1 MSLRIYNTLSRA
13 LEAFS
18 PIEPGHVR
26 MYVCGMTVYDLCHLG
41 HARSMVAFDVVQ
53 RWLRASGYRVTYV
66 RNITDIDDKIIK
78 RAVQNGETIRGLT
91 DRMIEALHQDA
102 DALGIARPDHEPRA
116 TDYVPQMLS
125 MIGALQ
131 AKGLAYQAGNGDM
144 NYAVR
149 KFPGYGKL
157 SGKSLDELHA
167 GERVAVQDGKR
178 DPLDFVLWKSSRVE
192 EPADVKWQS
201 PFGEGRPGWHIE
213 CSAMGCELL
222 GESFDIH
229 GGGADLQFPHHENEI
244 AQSEA
249 ATGKPF
255 AAFWMHNGFINV
267 DNEKMSKSLGNFF
280 TIRDVLQE
288 FDAETVRFFVVR
300 SHYRSPLNYS
310 DVHLNDARNA
320 LKRLYTALS
329 LVTAHEQAIDWSNPF
344 AARFKAA
351 MDEDFGTPEAVAV
364 LFDLAAEVNRGK
376 SAELAGLLKALG
388 ACLGLLQDDPQAFLQ
403 AGAGGVDAQAIE
415 QQIAARAEAKA
426 AKNWA
431 EADRIRKDL
440 LEQGIVLKDSAA
452 GTTWEAATKV

>member
-13 LEAFS
+13 LEEFS

-41 HARSMVAFDVVQ
+41 HARSMIAFDVVQ
-53 RWLRASGYRVTYV
+53 RWLRASGLAVTYV

-78 RAVQNGETIRGLT
+78 RAVENGETIRSLT
-91 DRMIEALHQDA
+91 DRMIDALHQDA
-102 DALGIARPDHEPRA
+102 DALGIERPTHEPRA
-116 TDYVPQMLS
+116 TAYVPQMLD
-125 MIGALQ
+125 MIGTLQ
-131 AKGLAYQAGNGDM
+131 GKGLAYQAGNGDV

-157 SGKSLDELHA
+157 SGKSLDELNA
-167 GERVAVQDGKR
+167 GERVAVQDGKH
-178 DPLDFVLWKSSRVE
+178 DPLDFVLWKSAKPE
-192 EPADVKWQS
+192 EPADVKWRS

-213 CSAMGCELL
+213 CSAMGCALL

-244 AQSEA
+244 AQSEG

-255 AAFWMHNGFINV
+255 ARLWMHNGFINV

-280 TIRDVLQE
+280 TIRDVLKE
-288 FDAETVRFFVVR
+288 YDAETVRFFVVR

-310 DVHLNDARNA
+310 NVHLDDARAA

-329 LVTAHEQAIDWSNPF
+329 LVAPAPVEVDWAEGY

-364 LFDLAAEVNRGK
+364 LFDLAGEVNRSK
-376 SAELAGLLKALG
+376 SPAAAGLLKALG
-388 ACLGLLQDDPQAFLQ
+388 GHLGLLQADPQDFLK
-403 AGAGGVDAQAIE
+403 AGAGLDEAAIQA
-415 QQIAARAEAKA
+415 QIAARAAAKA
-426 AKNWA
+426 AKNFA
-431 EADRIRKDL
+431 EADRIRNDL
-440 LEQGIVLKDSAA
+440 LAQGIVLKDSAT
-452 GTTWEAATKV
+452 GTTWEAAQ